1 VAAELGADLEWHD
14 IDVIIGELARLVA
27 ANGTPDTVVGIL
39 RGGMVPAVILAHVL
53 GLRDV
58 RGVEI
63 THTVADG
70 AGAAKMPQPRLRNP
84 ASLGDLSNL
93 DVVVVDDI
101 AGTGDT
107 MAAAVR
113 LVRAAGARQVCTV
126 VCAVNTL
133 NYRDTHRQVAGFVGR
148 EIEGWVRFPW
158 EGL

>member
-1 VAAELGADLEWHD
+1 MTCWPVAGISRHVCTRCYGATSVAAELGADLEWHD

-63 THTVADG
+63 AHTVADG

-126 VCAVNTL
+126 
-133 NYRDTHRQVAGFVGR
+133 
-148 EIEGWVRFPW
+148 
-158 EGL
+158 